1 MTEMEKQKTQKEENP
16 VFVKLDVFLYGIAA
30 EAARDHEFHA
40 ALRHSFGKE
49 LALGRMDAW
58 SVFYRIADKAGI
70 WPAVRDDAFFAAG
83 LVCWYEGSEL
93 GRAKSVSS
101 ALKSLPQEAR
111 ATAAHRIQQ
120 LLYIRDHRILYGKL
134 IALIRFLKKYGISVS
149 PKSLLHDLVYWNYP
163 SHPVQKSWLRNLR
176 Y

>member
-49 LALGRMDAW
+49 LTLGRMDAW
-58 SVFYRIADKAGI
+58 SAFYRIADKAGI
-70 WPAVRDDAFFAAG
+70 WPAVAAG

>member
-30 EAARDHEFHA
+30 EASRDHEFHA
-40 ALRHSFGKE
+40 ELRHSFGKE
-49 LALGRMDAW
+49 LTLGRMDAW
-58 SVFYRIADKAGI
+58 SAFYRIADKAGI
-70 WPAVRDDAFFAAG
+70 WSAVRDDAFFAAG

-101 ALKSLPQEAR
+101 ALRSLPQEAR

-163 SHPVQKSWLRNLR
+163 SHPVQKNWLRNLR